1 MAYRTILVHLGDANV
16 AQATLKAAIHQA
28 TIHDAHLIGIHV
40 VPSIRIYA
48 SVEAYIPT
56 EIIEVQRLE
65 NQKKAEALG
74 EMFEAEIQKAGV
86 SGEWRVSDIQGRSPA
101 SEIVSHGRRADLIIT
116 SQANPDDSFQ
126 GSSSWSE
133 QIMIEAG
140 RPVLFIPY
148 IGNKRPIGKK
158 VLVAWNGSRESA
170 RAVFDALP
178 ILKRAESVEVLWAN
192 PPANSDGEMS
202 IMGSEIATTLA
213 RHDVKVT
220 ADHGINHDI
229 SIGDELLAR
238 ASDHG
243 SDLIVMGGYGHSRFR
258 EMILGGVTRL
268 IMQSMTV
275 PVLMSH

>member
-1 MAYRTILVHLGDANV
+1 MAYRTILVHLGDAGI
-16 AQATLKAAIHQA
+16 AEATLKAAIQQA
-28 TIHDAHLIGIHV
+28 TIHNAHLIGVHV

-56 EIIEVQRLE
+56 EVIEIQREE

-74 EMFEAEIQKAGV
+74 EMFEAEIKKAGI
-86 SGEWRVSDIQGRSPA
+86 SGEWRISDIQGRSPA
-101 SEIVSHGRRADLIIT
+101 SEIVNHGRRADLIVT
-116 SQANPDDSFQ
+116 SQANPDDNFQ

-148 IGNKRPIGKK
+148 IGNKRPIGKN

-192 PPANSDGEMS
+192 PPANSDSEMS
-202 IMGSEIATTLA
+202 IMGSEIANTLA

-229 SIGDELLAR
+229 SIGDELLSR